1 MKTAQLKRSSH
12 IVISGGGSGLGFGLA
27 SRYLKR
33 GMMVTILDL
42 AIAQERK
49 KTLDQLASQH
59 GAKWQFLKT
68 DITKADTVNVNIEK
82 AISVFGKIS
91 LAINSAGVIINKL
104 LGETSPEDFKRVIDI
119 NLNGSF
125 NFASAVLPTM
135 QKGARLAL
143 ISSMAGIV
151 SNYAY
156 SAYGASKFGV
166 IGLATTLRYEYE
178 HKGIA
183 ISCVCPPEV
192 ETPMVS
198 EERLH
203 GNKVSLAMKKF
214 GGTMQADEACDG
226 IMAGLDAGKWMII
239 PSLNAKVLAASARL
253 LPTAF
258 FNLSQQIIK
267 YTEKKYS

>member
-1 MKTAQLKRSSH
+1 MKNPRLKSGYH

-33 GMMVTILDL
+33 GMLVTVLDL
-42 AIAQERK
+42 AINDERK
-49 KTLDQLASQH
+49 DILDVLASQH
-59 GAKWQFLKT
+59 SAKWQFLKT
-68 DITKADTVNVNIEK
+68 DVTQAERVKANVEQAITA
-82 AISVFGKIS
+82 FGSIA
-91 LAINSAGVIINKL
+91 LAINSAGVIVNKL

-125 NFASAVLPTM
+125 NFAHAVLPTM
-135 QKGARLAL
+135 AKGAHLAL

-166 IGLATTLRYEYE
+166 VGLATTLRYEYE
-178 HKGIA
+178 HKGIH

-198 EERLH
+198 EERTC
-203 GNKVSLAMKKF
+203 GNRVSLELKKF
-214 GGTMQADEACDG
+214 GGTLQADEACDQ
-226 IMAGLDAGKWMII
+226 IMADLDAGKWMVI
-239 PSLNAKVLAASARL
+239 PSINAKVLAASARL
-253 LPTAF
+253 FPTPF
-258 FNLSQQIIK
+258 FALTQQIIK
-267 YTEKKYS
+267 YAEKKFG